1 MGQLSQATNILV
13 VVDLQFGNVFLTVF
27 VAFDYLFKL
36 LISVT
41 NNGVLVFQN
50 LTLTF

>member
-1 MGQLSQATNILV
+1 MGQFGQTTNILV
-13 VVDLQFGNVFLTVF
+13 VVDLQFGNTFLTVF

-36 LISVT
+36 LVSVT
-41 NNGVLVFQN
+41 SNGVLVFQN